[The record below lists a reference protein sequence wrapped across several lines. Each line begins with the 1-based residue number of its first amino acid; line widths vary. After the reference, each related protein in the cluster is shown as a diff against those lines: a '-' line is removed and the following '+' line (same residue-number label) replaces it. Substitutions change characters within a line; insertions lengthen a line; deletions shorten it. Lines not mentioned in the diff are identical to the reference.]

1 MTSDFP
7 SPTPAPPPK
16 WFYKTDEGKIGP
28 VSPEQLANLL
38 ANATLPP
45 ETQVWRHGMPN
56 WLPASDSEEFAAAA
70 RAGSGKPLTPHWTFG
85 GRRFDARTI
94 RLAALA
100 AAAAALLLIL
110 IGGRFSGRKPA
121 VLVRGAVM
129 SDSRPVEG
137 GTIVLSPVADGVAKP
152 GKPGVCELGPT
163 GEFALRIEAGEA
175 GLARRARVRY
185 VPPVLPPMSEEEAR
199 TAVPRYFGL
208 VPKQEYVSL
217 DAAADIV
224 TVELVSPE
232 RVDKM

>member
-1 MTSDFP
+1 MTSDHA
-7 SPTPAPPPK
+7 PAPPAGSPK
-16 WFYKTDEGKIGP
+16 WFYKTDAGKLGP
-28 VSPEQLANLL
+28 VGQEELATLL
-38 ANATLPP
+38 AHGKLPP
-45 ETQVWRHGMPN
+45 DTPVWRHGMPA
-56 WLPASDSEEFAAAA
+56 WCPAAESEEFADATRSSPA
-70 RAGSGKPLTPHWTFG
+70 RSSSTSVAFG

-100 AAAAALLLIL
+100 AAATALLLIL

-163 GEFALRIEAGEA
+163 GEFAVRIEAGEA